1 MGIIKDLI
9 KQHVEKKDDFISE
22 WYWRRK
28 YNSLESELEVLKDV
42 MASDIYKKVIKQ
54 MVEPMEIKRYKR
66 TIERLN
72 NKCSFLLKERNRYY
86 NELNKINKK
95 KGGEN

>member
-9 KQHVEKKDDFISE
+9 KQHAEKKNDFISE
-22 WYWRRK
+22 WYWRKK
-28 YNSLESELEVLKDV
+28 YNSLASELEVLKDV

-54 MVEPMEIKRYKR
+54 MAEPMEIKRYKR

-72 NKCSFLLKERNRYY
+72 NKCSFLLEERNRYY
-86 NELNKINKK
+86 DELNKINKK

>member
-9 KQHVEKKDDFISE
+9 KQHAEKKDDFVSE

-28 YNSLESELEVLKDV
+28 YNSLASELEVLKDV

-72 NKCSFLLKERNRYY
+72 NKCSFLLEERNRYY
-86 NELNKINKK
+86 DELNKINKK

>member
-9 KQHVEKKDDFISE
+9 KQHAEKKDDFISE

-28 YNSLESELEVLKDV
+28 YNSLASELEVLKDV
-42 MASDIYKKVIKQ
+42 MASDTYKKVIKQ
-54 MVEPMEIKRYKR
+54 MAEPMEIKRYKR

-72 NKCSFLLKERNRYY
+72 NKCSFLLEERNRYY
-86 NELNKINKK
+86 DELNKINKK

>member
-9 KQHVEKKDDFISE
+9 KQHAEKKDDFVSE

-28 YNSLESELEVLKDV
+28 YNSLASELEVLKDV

-72 NKCSFLLKERNRYY
+72 NKCSFLLRERNRYY

>member
-9 KQHVEKKDDFISE
+9 KQHAEKKNDFVSE
-22 WYWRRK
+22 WYWRKK
-28 YNSLESELEVLKDV
+28 YNSLASELEVLKDV

-54 MVEPMEIKRYKR
+54 MAEPMEIKRYKR

-72 NKCSFLLKERNRYY
+72 NKCSFLLEERNRYY
-86 NELNKINKK
+86 DELNKINKK

>member
-28 YNSLESELEVLKDV
+28 YNSLASELEVLKDV

-54 MVEPMEIKRYKR
+54 MAEPMEIKRYKR

-72 NKCSFLLKERNRYY
+72 NKCSFLLEERNRYY
-86 NELNKINKK
+86 DELNKINKK
-95 KGGEN
+95 KGGKN

>member
-9 KQHVEKKDDFISE
+9 KQHAEKKNDFVSE
-22 WYWRRK
+22 WYWRKK
-28 YNSLESELEVLKDV
+28 YNSLASELEVLKDV

-54 MVEPMEIKRYKR
+54 MAEPMEIKRYKR

-72 NKCSFLLKERNRYY
+72 NKCSFLLEERNRYY
-86 NELNKINKK
+86 DELNKINKK
-95 KGGEN
+95 KGGKN